1 MRDPWSPALSLLMS
15 LLAQTL
21 AFTATLA
28 ALVVLSRWITR
39 QVQLLGLHLTGDE
52 RAAQMTYYLIMLPG
66 ILLHELSH
74 VIMARLVG
82 LKVGEF
88 SLGPRPRNQTS
99 IELGSVTVSRA
110 DVFRESLVGL
120 APFLTGTTVLVLV
133 GYRVFDVGSL
143 GQAGSAAGAGGL
155 VRALP
160 GLWQV
165 PDFWLWAYVIFVVS
179 NAMMPSPSDR
189 QPWLLAGIYL
199 AVALGGVYLLA
210 GLPAMPEA
218 LTRWAAGVLQVL
230 TLSFLLTLVLDL
242 AVAAAMWIAEA
253 LILALQS
260 RRSDHP

>member
-1 MRDPWSPALSLLMS
+1 MA

-28 ALVVLSRWITR
+28 ALVAVSRWITR

-52 RAAQMTYYLIMLPG
+52 RAAQMTYYLLMLPG

-74 VIMARLVG
+74 VLMAKLIG
-82 LKVGEF
+82 LKVGAF
-88 SLGPRPRNQTS
+88 SLGPRAQNQTS

-120 APFLTGTTVLVLV
+120 APFLSGTAVLVLV
-133 GYRVFDVGSL
+133 GTRVFDVQAL
-143 GQAGSAAGAGGL
+143 GQAGSSEGVGGL
-155 VRALP
+155 MRALSE
-160 GLWQV
+160 LWQV
-165 PDFWLWAYVIFVVS
+165 PDFWIWAYIIFVVS

-199 AVALGGVYLLA
+199 AVALGGVYLLV
-210 GLPAMPEA
+210 GLPVLSPA
-218 LTRWAAGVLQVL
+218 LAGWAAGVLQVL
-230 TLSFLLTLVLDL
+230 TLAFLFTLVLDL
-242 AVAAAMWIAEA
+242 VAAAAMWIAEA

-260 RRSDHP
+260 RRSGRL

>member
-1 MRDPWSPALSLLMS
+1 MTLLT
-15 LLAQTL
+15 QTL

-28 ALVVLSRWITR
+28 ALVVVSRWITR

-52 RAAQMTYYLIMLPG
+52 RAAQMTYYLLMLPG

-74 VIMARLVG
+74 VIMARLIG

-88 SLGPRPRNQTS
+88 SLGPRLRNQTS

-120 APFLTGTTVLVLV
+120 APFLSGTAVLALV
-133 GYRVFDVGSL
+133 GTYVFGVEAL
-143 GQAGSAAGAGGL
+143 GQVGADAGIGGL
-155 VRALP
+155 LKALP
-160 GLWQV
+160 GIWQV
-165 PDFWLWAYVIFVVS
+165 PDVWLWAYVIFVVS

-199 AVALGGVYLLA
+199 AIALGGVYLLA
-210 GLPAMPEA
+210 GLPAVPQA
-218 LTRWAAGVLQVL
+218 LARWATGVLQVL
-230 TLSFLLTLVLDL
+230 TLSFLFTLVLDL
-242 AVAAAMWIAEA
+242 VVAAAMWIAEA

-260 RRSDHP
+260 RRSGRL

>member
-1 MRDPWSPALSLLMS
+1 LS

-21 AFTATLA
+21 AFAATLA
-28 ALVVLSRWITR
+28 GLVVISRWITR

-74 VIMARLVG
+74 LVMARLVG

-88 SLGPRPRNQTS
+88 SLGPRVRDSYS

-120 APFLTGTTVLVLV
+120 APFLSGTAVLVLV
-133 GYRVFDVGSL
+133 GYRVFDVGAL
-143 GQAGSAAGAGGL
+143 GQTESAGGL
-155 VRALP
+155 LRTLP
-160 GLWQV
+160 GIWQV

-179 NAMMPSPSDR
+179 NAMMPSAADR

-199 AVALGGVYLLA
+199 GVALGGLYLLT
-210 GLPAMPEA
+210 GLPALSA
-218 LTRWAAGVLQVL
+218 AIGAWATGVLQIL
-230 TLSFLLTLVLDL
+230 TLAFLFTLVLDL
-242 AVAAAMWIAEA
+242 VVAAAMWIAEA
-253 LILALQS
+253 VILALQS
-260 RRSDHP
+260 RRSDRL

>member
-1 MRDPWSPALSLLMS
+1 LS

-28 ALVVLSRWITR
+28 GLVVISRWITR

-74 VIMARLVG
+74 LVMARLVG

-88 SLGPRPRNQTS
+88 SLGPRVRDSYS

-120 APFLTGTTVLVLV
+120 APFLSGTAVLVLV
-133 GYRVFDVGSL
+133 GYRVFNVGAL
-143 GQAGSAAGAGGL
+143 GQAESAGSL
-155 VRALP
+155 LRTLP
-160 GLWQV
+160 GIWQV

-179 NAMMPSPSDR
+179 NAMMPSAADR

-199 AVALGGVYLLA
+199 GVALGGLYLLT
-210 GLPAMPEA
+210 GLPALSA
-218 LTRWAAGVLQVL
+218 AIGAWATGVLQIL
-230 TLSFLLTLVLDL
+230 TLAFLFTLVLDL
-242 AVAAAMWIAEA
+242 VVAAAMWIAEA
-253 LILALQS
+253 VILALQS
-260 RRSDHP
+260 RRSDRL

>member
-1 MRDPWSPALSLLMS
+1 MP

-28 ALVVLSRWITR
+28 GLVAVSRWITR
-39 QVQLLGLHLTGDE
+39 QVQLLGLHLTDDE
-52 RAAQMTYYLIMLPG
+52 RAAQMTYYLLMLPG

-74 VIMARLVG
+74 VLMAKLIG

-88 SLGPRPRNQTS
+88 SLGPRAHNQTS

-120 APFLTGTTVLVLV
+120 APFLSGTAVLVLV
-133 GYRVFDVGSL
+133 GTRVFDVQAL
-143 GQAGSAAGAGGL
+143 GQAGSAAGVAGL

-160 GLWQV
+160 GIWQV
-165 PDFWLWAYVIFVVS
+165 PDFWLWAYIIFVVS

-199 AVALGGVYLLA
+199 AVALGGVYLLV
-210 GLPAMPEA
+210 GLPVLPAA
-218 LTRWAAGVLQVL
+218 LARWAAGVLQVL

-242 AVAAAMWIAEA
+242 AAAAAMWIAEA

-260 RRSDHP
+260 RRSDRL

>member
-1 MRDPWSPALSLLMS
+1 MS
-15 LLAQTL
+15 LLPQTL

-52 RAAQMTYYLIMLPG
+52 RAAQMTYYLLMLPG

-74 VIMARLVG
+74 LVVARLVG
-82 LKVGEF
+82 LKVGAF
-88 SLGPRPRNQTS
+88 SLGPRTYNQTS

-120 APFLTGTTVLVLV
+120 APFLSGTAVLVLV
-133 GYRVFDVGSL
+133 GYRVFEVGSL
-143 GQAGSAAGAGGL
+143 SQAGAVGGASGL
-155 VRALP
+155 VRSLSHI
-160 GLWQV
+160 WQV
-165 PDFWLWAYVIFVVS
+165 PDFWLWAYVVFVVS

-199 AVALGGVYLLA
+199 GVALGFVYLLV
-210 GLPAMPEA
+210 GVPAIPEA
-218 LTRWAAGVLQVL
+218 IGAWAARALQVL
-230 TLSFLLTLVLDL
+230 TLSFLFTLMLDL

-253 LILALQS
+253 VILALQS
-260 RRSDHP
+260 QRSGRL

>member
-1 MRDPWSPALSLLMS
+1 MT

-28 ALVVLSRWITR
+28 GLVVVSRWITR

-52 RAAQMTYYLIMLPG
+52 RAAQMTYYLLMLPG
-66 ILLHELSH
+66 ILVHEVSH
-74 VIMARLVG
+74 VLMARLVG
-82 LKVGEF
+82 LRVGEF
-88 SLGPRPRNQTS
+88 SVGPRPRNQTS
-99 IELGSVTVSRA
+99 IELGSVTISRA

-120 APFLTGTTVLVLV
+120 APFLSGTAVLVLV
-133 GYRVFDVGSL
+133 GYRVFDVGALS
-143 GQAGSAAGAGGL
+143 QAGSAAGAGGL
-155 VRALP
+155 ARALP

-218 LTRWAAGVLQVL
+218 LARWAAGVLQVL
-230 TLSFLLTLVLDL
+230 TLSFLFTLVLDL

-253 LILALQS
+253 VILALQS
-260 RRSDHP
+260 RRSGQP